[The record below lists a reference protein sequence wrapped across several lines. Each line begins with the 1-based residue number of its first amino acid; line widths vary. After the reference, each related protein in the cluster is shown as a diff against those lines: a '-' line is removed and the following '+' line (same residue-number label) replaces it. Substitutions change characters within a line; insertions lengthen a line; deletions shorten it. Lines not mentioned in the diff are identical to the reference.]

1 MADASA
7 QSLRDLVAT
16 WSARVD
22 QLRRTGDPEALLA
35 GASAAADE
43 IENRVGERRNDEE
56 RQALT
61 AVKRFTYNAAAD
73 CWPGWSVPDKPP
85 DTRILRAALDLAQRS
100 ARLVNALAL
109 GPLQEATATWL
120 CGAFDLALGRDA
132 DALRA
137 FAIAQQLYTAA
148 NAPGLGL
155 LTEGY
160 IAIVAG
166 MDEREATAGAPDLE
180 QIVAQIAAGNFDD
193 GAEWIEQLRTALKV
207 FTR

>member
-1 MADASA
+1 MTDATA
-7 QSLRDLVAT
+7 RSLRDVVTT
-16 WSARVD
+16 WGARVD
-22 QLRRTGDPEALLA
+22 QLRRAGDPEALLA

-43 IENRVGERRNDEE
+43 IENRIGEHCNDEE

-61 AVKRFTYNAAAD
+61 AAKRFTYNAAAD
-73 CWPGWSVPDKPP
+73 CWPGWGVADKPP
-85 DTRILRAALDLAQRS
+85 DTRILLVALGLAQRS
-100 ARLVNALAL
+100 ATLVKRLAL

-120 CGAFDLALGRDA
+120 CGAFDLALGRHA
-132 DALRA
+132 DAASA

-148 NAPGLGL
+148 NAPGLAL

-160 IAIVAG
+160 IAIVAHIDG
-166 MDEREATAGAPDLE
+166 RKTTAGAPDLNR
-180 QIVAQIAAGNFDD
+180 IVAQIAAGSFDD